1 MIVYSIIMFLTAIL
15 FGGISIAIYRG
26 KTGLIHD
33 YHQTKVVNK
42 SDYGKAFGKALFV
55 ISVSLLLSG
64 ITGLFGDK
72 DITALISV
80 AVLIIGLIIGIV
92 CIIAVQKKYNNGIF

>member
-1 MIVYSIIMFLTAIL
+1 MPENTKKAP
-15 FGGISIAIYRG
+15 
-26 KTGLIHD
+26 
-33 YHQTKVVNK
+33 KVVNK

-80 AVLIIGLIIGIV
+80 AVLIVGLIIGIV